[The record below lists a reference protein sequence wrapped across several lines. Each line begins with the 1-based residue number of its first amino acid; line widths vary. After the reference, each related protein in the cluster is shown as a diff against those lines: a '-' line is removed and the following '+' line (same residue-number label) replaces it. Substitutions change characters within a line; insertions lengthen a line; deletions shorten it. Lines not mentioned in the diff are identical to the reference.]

1 MIYWMKEEIFT
12 MIYPAFPKKNDTIG
26 ICAPSA
32 GVGRKLEDFDRSLQT
47 LQKKGYRIHETPSV
61 RLNDMR
67 GGDAETRAR
76 ELVSLFKDD
85 DVHFVMA
92 AAGGDFLFEILPYT
106 DFNAMK
112 KHPKWLMG
120 ASDPTGILFPFTTKY
135 DVATIYGCNAGSY
148 DISPLPRFLRDN
160 LKIISGDLPVQTSYR
175 KYMKTP
181 GFLAEKIEY
190 DTPVRWQGTVDSL
203 HVRGR
208 CIGGCIDVL
217 KDLIGTRYD
226 GTAGFVRRYGD
237 EGIIWYFDNFS
248 QSAEVFYR
256 TLLQMRYAGWFTHA
270 SAVLIGRVLFES
282 SETGMTY
289 EEAIRRAL
297 PDIPVLYQADIG
309 HTIPSMTMINGAVLD
324 VEYKNHKSALTFL
337 LK

>member
-1 MIYWMKEEIFT
+1 
-12 MIYPAFPKKNDTIG
+12 MIYPAFLKKNDTIG

-47 LQKKGYRIHETPSV
+47 LKKKGWRIKETVSV
-61 RLNDMR
+61 RINDMR
-67 GGDAETRAR
+67 GGNAETRAA

-85 DVHFVMA
+85 EVDFVMA
-92 AAGGDFLFEILPYT
+92 AAGGDFLFEILPYV
-106 DFNAMK
+106 DFRTMK
-112 KHPKWLMG
+112 KNPKWLMG
-120 ASDPTGILFPFTTKY
+120 ASDPTGLLFPYTTKY

-148 DISPLPRFLRDN
+148 DISPLPTFLKNN
-160 LKIISGDLPVQTSYR
+160 LKIISGDLQVQKSFR

-203 HVRGR
+203 HVQGR

-217 KDLIGTRYD
+217 KDVIGTKFD
-226 GTAGFVRRYGD
+226 GAKDFVRRYKD
-237 EGIIWYFDNFS
+237 DGIIWYFDDFS
-248 QSAEVFYR
+248 LGAEVFYR
-256 TLLQMRYAGWFTHA
+256 TLLQVRYAGWFENA
-270 SAVLIGRVLFES
+270 KAVIVGRVLFKS
-282 SETGMTY
+282 SDTGMSY
-289 EEAIRRAL
+289 EDAIRLAF

-309 HTIPSMTMINGAVLD
+309 HTIPSMTMINGAILD
-324 VEYKNHKSALTFL
+324 LEYKNHKSALTFL